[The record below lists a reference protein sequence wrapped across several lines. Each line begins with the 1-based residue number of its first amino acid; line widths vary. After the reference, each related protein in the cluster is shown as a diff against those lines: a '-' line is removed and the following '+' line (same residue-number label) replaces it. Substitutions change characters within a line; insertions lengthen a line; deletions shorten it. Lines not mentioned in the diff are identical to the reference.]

1 MNIAQNICDAIDI
14 IVNRAIEQ
22 ATFAK
27 TIVAQVLECVDAAAG
42 LYKVKYQESIYQ
54 ATCDNLEL
62 QYKKG
67 TDVYVLI
74 PEGDFSK
81 AKKILGA
88 VSVLGAD
95 YREQAERDAEFDYI
109 GGDLIV
115 DNHEVDLHSYRM
127 EMIDIPINVDIEA
140 ATESFTQSEYFI
152 FGAEFKTAI
161 PRENQYYGNYGLIL
175 TLEFEDDITR
185 EYVLDVDHMVGQPYN
200 QTKYTRQIAAFP
212 IEGAQFKGVKSVI
225 AFSQK
230 FPNKDTSKPADIFIR
245 NIELC
250 GANKN
255 GYVQENGTLNILTPQ
270 GILIKDVESLLLQAE
285 VRIRG
290 KVLDPANHN
299 LSFYWFKENAGIDAE
314 QEKYNQYGG
323 QGWECL
329 NDYIPLGEGKVDWL
343 SGTNIYQVKREDC
356 LTRETKYKCVG
367 IYNDNIVLENTVI
380 IKNYDAV
387 ELTIESSKGTQFYY
401 NQGHTTLTCLV
412 DNQENLDYTYKWVM
426 VNSFCNYKE
435 LLETLEDNDRY
446 AETVDALEYV
456 KGQLANFKI
465 FKEHEC
471 ILEDFAALNAYFKAK
486 FELENQEETFT
497 YDDFCNYAES
507 YIKNSSLN
515 RIEKN
520 KITNIPAKSIVD
532 FVEYKCAVYDTDEN
546 LIGTASIRLTNSF
559 DDKGVY
565 GLVIHGGDQVFKYD
579 ESGRSPAHHTM
590 ENPMDI
596 LPLTFSIYDENGD
609 RIEEDLTEVTSYIEW
624 RIPLFNTMLKPD
636 SSSIGSDEIDYLL
649 IESSDSN
656 DALSLPFDIVSNFN
670 RNASKN
676 QILLEVGF
684 RGKALTAQT
693 NFGFFKEGDSGTNG
707 TNYVCRIVPNTI
719 DNVATP
725 MLIWDGAE
733 AEPKLNYTPES
744 ADKWFKVQLW
754 DIAQNVEITEGL
766 KVKWSILANKYRSN
780 IVDDTL
786 IKITEDGSCSV
797 IKPMYGNVDN
807 IANIIRVEVDYDNKK
822 YFATLPLVLAVFQT
836 PGAYRAEIRG
846 GFNSVVYSSDGRHP
860 QYNTLHPFEVYCEHY
875 DNGIWTDISTAST
888 HIKYEWLAKGK
899 LWTDVLQEDGS
910 IKKEWIDYNGL
921 TPISFADAR
930 YNEQKFKPIDPYD
943 GQCVTNAIRVNL
955 KDVKNNDTWIG
966 TLYYPIY
973 FGLNRF
979 GIAAI
984 NDWDGNSITLDE
996 EGGMVISPQ
1005 VGAGKKDDNNRF
1017 TGVVIGTVD
1026 DKSDSKKET
1035 GLVGYSAGQ
1044 RSIFLDAE
1052 TGKAEFGVQGKGRI
1066 ILDPTKDTA
1075 VIQSGNYSESEKTGM
1090 MIDFTT
1096 PEIKY
1101 GSGKFKVDANGV
1113 LNATDGIFSGTI
1125 YASGGSIGN
1134 WQIKNNRLQTE
1145 NGSVYLGTD
1154 GFKVGDKFNV
1164 DSDGTLHASGAS
1176 IDGHGTF
1183 SGNIYAEDGEFKG
1196 IIYARD
1202 GEFTGVIHARDGE
1215 FSGTITATG
1224 GSIGGIQIGR
1234 NDGLKGVGWSISP
1247 SGITCTNITMGGKT
1261 FIPSTIYDNNVWWYP
1276 DGIPDSSSVTCITSL
1291 NPLYD
1296 STGQYVTGFSPSKV
1310 TFKYN
1315 GSQTKYTCIATT
1327 S

>member
-1 MNIAQNICDAIDI
+1 MNIAQNICEAIDI

-270 GILIKDVESLLLQAE
+270 GILIKDVESLPLQAE

-290 KVLDPANHN
+290 KALDPANHN

-343 SGTNIYQVKREDC
+343 SGTNTYQVKREDC

-412 DNQENLDYTYKWVM
+412 DKQENLDYTYKWVM

-435 LLETLEDNDRY
+435 LLETSEDNDRY
-446 AETVDALEYV
+446 AETVNALEYV
-456 KGQLANFKI
+456 KEQLANFKI

-471 ILEDFAALNAYFKAK
+471 ILEDFVALNAYFKAK
-486 FELENQEETFT
+486 FELENQEKTFT
-497 YDDFCNYAES
+497 YDDFCNYAEN
-507 YIKNSSLN
+507 YIKDKTLN

-532 FVEYKCAVYDTDEN
+532 FVEYKCAVYDTEEN
-546 LIGTASIRLTNSF
+546 LIGTASIKLTNSF

-579 ESGRSPAHHTM
+579 ESGRSPNHNTQ
-590 ENPMDI
+590 ENPIDI
-596 LPLTFSIYDENGD
+596 LPLSFSIFDEGGN
-609 RIEEDLTEVTSYIEW
+609 RIEEDLTEITSAIEW
-624 RIPLFNTMLKPD
+624 RIPLFNTMLKT
-636 SSSIGSDEIDYLL
+636 SGGA
-649 IESSDSN
+649 N
-656 DALSLPFDIVSNFN
+656 DADYSVVKDALNLDFDIVSHFN
-670 RNASKN
+670 RNAANN

-684 RGKALTAQT
+684 RGKVLTAQT
-693 NFGFFKEGDSGTNG
+693 NFSFLKEGDNGTNG
-707 TNYVCRIVPNTI
+707 TDFVCRILP
-719 DNVATP
+719 NVAGNPGIIPT
-725 MLIWDGAE
+725 IVWDGINAD
-733 AEPKLNYTPES
+733 PVLNYTPIE
-744 ADKWFKVQLW
+744 ANKWFKVQLW
-754 DIAQNVEITEGL
+754 DLAQGNEVDASKL
-766 KVKWSILANKYRSN
+766 KVKWSMLANKYRSN
-780 IVDDTL
+780 VMDDTL
-786 IKITEDGSCSV
+786 IGIDELGNCRVNKTIF
-797 IKPMYGNVDN
+797 GNVDN
-807 IANIIRVEVDYDNKK
+807 TANIVKVEVEYENKK
-822 YFATLPLVLAVFQT
+822 YFATLPIVLAGFQT
-836 PGAYRAEIRG
+836 PGLYRAEIKG
-846 GFNSVVYSSDGRHP
+846 GFNSVVYSSDGRRP
-860 QYNTLHPFEVYCEHY
+860 QYDNLHPFEVICEY
-875 DNGIWTDISTAST
+875 QENGTWIDISTAASR
-888 HIKYEWLAKGK
+888 ISYEWLVKGQVYDTINK
-899 LWTDVLQEDGS
+899 TIVP
-910 IKKEWIDYNGL
+910 YNGL
-921 TPISFADAR
+921 VEVPFVDAR
-930 YNEQKFKPIDPYD
+930 HNEKKFRPVDPYD
-943 GQCVTNAIRVNL
+943 GVCVTNAIRVNL

-996 EGGMVISPQ
+996 AGGMVISPQ

-1075 VIQSGNYSESEKTGM
+1075 VIQSGNYNESEKTGM

-1113 LNATDGIFSGTI
+1113 LNATDGVFSGTI
-1125 YASGGSIGN
+1125 HASGGSIGN
-1134 WQIKNNRLQTE
+1134 WQIQNNRLE
-1145 NGSVYLGTD
+1145 AVDSNGNVNVYLSTD
-1154 GFKVGDKFNV
+1154 GLKVGDKFKV

-1176 IDGHGTF
+1176 INGHGTF
-1183 SGNIYAEDGEFKG
+1183 SGHIEASSGTFHGDVYANNGEFNG
-1196 IIYARD
+1196 VVNASSGTFRGTVYASA
-1202 GEFTGVIHARDGE
+1202 GEFTGKV
-1215 FSGTITATG
+1215 TATS
-1224 GSIGGIQIGR
+1224 GSFNGA
-1234 NDGLKGVGWSISP
+1234 
-1247 SGITCTNITMGGKT
+1247 
-1261 FIPSTIYDNNVWWYP
+1261 
-1276 DGIPDSSSVTCITSL
+1276 VTATSL
-1291 NPLYD
+1291 SAPSITLGSNNLSAIWVEDHNDYWEPSSHNGHSAAYGYDVKLTKNAQGLVTHVELLTHNLLYKPNNR
-1296 STGQYVTGFSPSKV
+1296 GYYVAGAG
-1310 TFKYN
+1310 Y
-1315 GSQTKYTCIATT
+1315 
-1327 S
+1327 